1 MKKLVAIICFLMF
14 AFAAIAATLRLD
26 PGLSAPGVA
35 DGARLDAAV
44 LVSTN
49 AVATAQVAA
58 VYELPVYG
66 DVETVATNTR
76 AHFVLSTNVV
86 VGTNAT
92 YQVTDL
98 YTLSTNPT
106 YQVTDLY
113 TLATN
118 TAGVVETNY
127 LYIATNYFTV
137 WTNSFEVMVNR
148 PTVSIATNHTWDI
161 VDMVPRTNELFSLSA
176 STGYAETN
184 HVDRWI
190 FPGARLLVTGDP
202 VILIFR

>member
-1 MKKLVAIICFLMF
+1 MKRLFATIATLA
-14 AFAAIAATLRLD
+14 AFAACAAPLRLD
-26 PGLSAPGVA
+26 SGLSAPGIA
-35 DGARLDAAV
+35 DGARLDAAA
-44 LVSTN
+44 LLSTN
-49 AVATAQVAA
+49 AVATSTVAA

-66 DVETVATNTR
+66 DVETVATNTYAR
-76 AHFVLSTNVV
+76 YVLSTNVV

-92 YQVTDL
+92 YQTTDL

-137 WTNSFEVMVNR
+137 WTNSFEIMVNR
-148 PTVSIATNHTWDI
+148 PTVSITTNYNWEV
-161 VDMVPRTNELFSLSA
+161 VDMVSRTNELFSLST

-184 HVDRWI
+184 GLHRWI
-190 FPGARLLVTGDP
+190 FPGARLLVTGEP
-202 VILIFR
+202 VTLIFK

>member
-1 MKKLVAIICFLMF
+1 MKRLFATIATLA
-14 AFAAIAATLRLD
+14 AFAACAAPLRLD
-26 PGLSAPGVA
+26 PGLSAPGIA
-35 DGARLDAAV
+35 DGARLDAAA
-44 LVSTN
+44 LLSTN
-49 AVATAQVAA
+49 AVATSTVAA

-66 DVETVATNTR
+66 DVETVATNTYAR
-76 AHFVLSTNVV
+76 YVLSTNVV

-92 YQVTDL
+92 YQTTDL

-137 WTNSFEVMVNR
+137 WTNSFEIMVDR
-148 PTVSIATNHTWDI
+148 PTVSIATSRTWEVVGMI
-161 VDMVPRTNELFSLSA
+161 PRTNELFTLSA
-176 STGYAETN
+176 SAGYAETN
-184 HVDRWI
+184 GLQRWI
-190 FPGARLLVTGDP
+190 FPGARLLVTGEP
-202 VILIFR
+202 VTLIFK

>member
-1 MKKLVAIICFLMF
+1 MKKLFTITFYLFAVA
-14 AFAAIAATLRLD
+14 ATAATLRLD

-35 DGARLDAAV
+35 DGARLDAAA

-58 VYELPVYG
+58 VYELPIYG
-66 DVETVATNTR
+66 DVETVATNTH
-76 AHFVLSTNVV
+76 ANFVLSTNVV

-106 YQVTDLY
+106 YQVTDIY
-113 TLATN
+113 SVTTN
-118 TAGVVETNY
+118 QLTNQPITNY
-127 LYIATNYFTV
+127 YYIATNYFTV

-184 HVDRWI
+184 RIDRWI
-190 FPGARLLVTGDP
+190 FPGARLLVTGES
-202 VILIFR
+202 VTLIFR